1 MRIRSLRF
9 RLVLAVGTV
18 VLLAVTAV
26 GWVGSRMAKVEF
38 QHFLELEESG
48 PDPVDELTELA
59 GQFTGRGWS
68 EVEGRLRAWQ
78 EKQKGRA
85 AVVLG
90 DDDEVLAASDPE
102 LREFRY
108 RSSPDELAFSR
119 RLEGESEDGTEEFL
133 LRLPH
138 AKVDGGR
145 LYILPLPGDPRHDPG
160 GLFLRA
166 VNRWLLAAVVAAG
179 LLALAVAAAV
189 ARRLLGP
196 VEELTA
202 ATEDLRAGDLS
213 RRVGVRGDDEVGRL
227 ASAFNDMAAALE
239 RNEELRRN
247 MVSDTAHELRTPLTN
262 LRCQLEALEDGL
274 LAPETATFSSL
285 TEEVAHLESLVGDL
299 QELALA
305 EAGQLRLDP
314 QPLDL
319 AEEAARAADQR
330 RRPYAAAID
339 VEIGELPPVRADRQR
354 LHQVLTNLLDN
365 ALAHAGGR
373 VRLTAR
379 LRDGEVEVRISDD
392 GPGIAPEH
400 LAHVFERF
408 YRTDPSRQRATGGA
422 GLGLAI
428 VRQLVKAQGGEVWVE
443 SPPEEGATFAFTL
456 PWASEGDRSDG

>member
-9 RLVLAVGTV
+9 RLVLAVGVV

-26 GWVGSRMAKVEF
+26 GWVGSHMAKVEF
-38 QHFLELEESG
+38 HRFLELEESG
-48 PDPVDELTELA
+48 PDLVEELTELA
-59 GQFTGRGWS
+59 GQLETGQNRS
-68 EVEGRLRAWQ
+68 EVLKAWQ
-78 EKQKGRA
+78 AAHEGRA
-85 AVVLG
+85 ALVLG
-90 DDDEVLAASDPE
+90 DGDEVLAASDPE
-102 LREFRY
+102 LREFRF
-108 RSSPDELAFSR
+108 RSAPDELAFSR
-119 RLEGESEDGTEEFL
+119 QRNGKSEDGTEEFL

-138 AKVDGGR
+138 AQVAGGR
-145 LYILPLPGDPRHDPG
+145 LYLLPLPGAREDDPEGR
-160 GLFLRA
+160 FLQA
-166 VNRWLLAAVVAAG
+166 VNRWLLASVVAVG
-179 LLALAVAAAV
+179 LLALAMAAAV

-202 ATEDLRAGDLS
+202 ATEDLRAGELS

-274 LAPETATFSSL
+274 LAPEAATFSSL
-285 TEEVAHLESLVGDL
+285 TEEVSHLESLVGDL

-319 AEEAARAADQR
+319 TEEAARAVDPR
-330 RRPYAAAID
+330 RRPDAAAIE
-339 VEIGELPPVRADRQR
+339 VEIGELPLVRADRQR

-373 VRLTAR
+373 VHLTAQR
-379 LRDGEVEVRISDD
+379 RGDEVEVRVSDD
-392 GPGIAPEH
+392 GPGIAAEH
-400 LAHVFERF
+400 LSHVFERF

-443 SPPEEGATFAFTL
+443 SPPGEGATFAFTL
-456 PWASEGDRSDG
+456 PLAGESG